1 MIQDISPD
9 RLDNT
14 FAHRVSTAEDRIL
27 LFDSDGKLYDKALA
41 GRIWCAAEREVAGDG
56 AGYLFAV
63 DEER

>member
-27 LFDSDGKLYDKALA
+27 LFDSDGNCMSKRWMEGSVLPPGEKS
-41 GRIWCAAEREVAGDG
+41 RRTERSICS
-56 AGYLFAV
+56 
-63 DEER
+63 R